1 MANKISREQ
10 LRQLISEEIKIVQNE
25 GFLSNIAAPV
35 SRYIPGGGVAL
46 DFIRSRAFDRIET
59 KLEEIEMRLVALERG
74 SP

>member
-1 MANKISREQ
+1 MTKTISRKQ
-10 LRQLISEEIKIVQNE
+10 LRKLISEEIDTVQSE

-35 SRYIPGGGVAL
+35 SRYIPGGGAAL

-59 KLEEIEMRLVALERG
+59 KLEEFEMRLMALERG

>member
-35 SRYIPGGGVAL
+35 SRYIPGGGAAL